1 MVKNKDEKE
10 AKEKLKLFVKNSL
23 NNLIFS
29 DLVVEGLKPSEIKEE
44 LEYRNKKPQLLTEK
58 VFTKFM
64 LSSMDEMGIKIS
76 LKDLRQ
82 IIKDL
87 KKGNKFKIFQ
97 KNFLVSK
104 EFIEYSKFIGK
115 DLEFNYVK
123 DNDEEIKGVLEN
135 KLSKGTEFNLVC
147 PYCDSQSKYKV
158 FKTDE
163 EYNCPNCKKTFRS
176 VIGIARGA
184 RGLGGYVAHQ
194 VVIRLQKIEG
204 GEDTITY
211 YSSYQGVEIRANDVI
226 AATYK
231 RGLLGGWGNK
241 PKLIQN
247 FSIGQYFNHL

>member
-10 AKEKLKLFVKNSL
+10 TKEKLKLFVKNSL

-29 DLVVEGLKPSEIKEE
+29 DLVVEGLKSSEIKEE

-64 LSSMDEMGIKIS
+64 LSSMDEMNIKIS

-82 IIKDL
+82 IIEDL
-87 KKGNKFKIFQ
+87 KKENKFKIFQ

-123 DNDEEIKGVLEN
+123 DNDEEIKGISEN

-163 EYNCPNCKKTFRS
+163 EYDCPHCKKTFRS

-231 RGLLGGWGNK
+231 KGLFGGWGNK

-247 FSIGQYFNHL
+247 FSIGQYFNRL